1 MALSP
6 YQTMKV
12 IICLLLLINLTSVA
26 DATTITKLIQFLANI
41 VNDEQK
47 IQHFI
52 RERLSQSIG
61 FGVPIFI
68 KSAVNDIDGRSD
80 NNSSTRKLTA
90 EYKFTP
96 CPNERPCNKIIAT
109 YTKTQVKDIIDT
121 ILSTLINVE
130 GCLDEYSEYYGQ
142 CRVDDDCICPTFV
155 SSLVC
160 PFGLFCATP
169 ICQEDC
175 YRNSLEST

>member
-1 MALSP
+1 
-6 YQTMKV
+6 MKA
-12 IICLLLLINLTSVA
+12 IICLLLLVINLTSVV
-26 DATTITKLIQFLANI
+26 DATTITKLIQHLANI
-41 VNDEQK
+41 FYDEQK

-61 FGVPIFI
+61 FGVPIFPQ
-68 KSAVNDIDGRSD
+68 SHYDIDERSN

-169 ICQEDC
+169 IC
-175 YRNSLEST
+175 

>member
-1 MALSP
+1 MACP
-6 YQTMKV
+6 PTKNTMKV
-12 IICLLLLINLTSVA
+12 LFLLVINYLISVVVTSF
-26 DATTITKLIQFLANI
+26 TKLIQRL
-41 VNDEQK
+41 E
-47 IQHFI
+47 I
-52 RERLSQSIG
+52 RLNQIG
-61 FGVPIFI
+61 FGVPIFSQSQ
-68 KSAVNDIDGRSD
+68 SAVNEMKY
-80 NNSSTRKLTA
+80 NSNITRKLTA

-109 YTKTQVKDIIDT
+109 YTKIQVKDIIDT

>member
-1 MALSP
+1 MAYP
-6 YQTMKV
+6 PTKNTMKV
-12 IICLLLLINLTSVA
+12 LFLLVINYSYLISVVVA
-26 DATTITKLIQFLANI
+26 ARMSSLSFTKLIQRLGNI
-41 VNDEQK
+41 GNEQK
-47 IQHFI
+47 IQ
-52 RERLSQSIG
+52 LNQIG
-61 FGVPIFI
+61 FGVPIFSQSQ
-68 KSAVNDIDGRSD
+68 SAVNEMKY
-80 NNSSTRKLTA
+80 NSNITRKLTA

-96 CPNERPCNKIIAT
+96 CPNERSCNKIIAT
-109 YTKTQVKDIIDT
+109 YTKIQVKDIIDT

-130 GCLDEYSEYYGQ
+130 GCLDEHSEYYGQ

>member
-1 MALSP
+1 M
-6 YQTMKV
+6 
-12 IICLLLLINLTSVA
+12 

-61 FGVPIFI
+61 FGVPIFPQ
-68 KSAVNDIDGRSD
+68 SHYDIDERSN